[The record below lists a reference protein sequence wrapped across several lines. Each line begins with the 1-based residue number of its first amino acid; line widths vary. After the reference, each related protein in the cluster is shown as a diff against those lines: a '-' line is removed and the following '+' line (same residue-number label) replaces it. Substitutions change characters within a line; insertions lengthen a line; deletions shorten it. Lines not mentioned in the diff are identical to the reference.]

1 MKRNSIIALILILGI
16 ILISSYFLFF
26 QNTTNSEE
34 ELSQSD
40 LIKNVFPIMETYCQN
55 LNSQVIHSACP
66 TCRNQMTDCEFVEE
80 SEFENGQDVC
90 LLKKIGD
97 DYSLSISR
105 HLIYG
110 RNTRMGYVTLD
121 FTLDEKGNIISQN
134 LPEMPCL

>member
-1 MKRNSIIALILILGI
+1 MKRNLTIALILIVGI
-16 ILISSYFLFF
+16 ILVSSYFLFF
-26 QNTTNSEE
+26 QNTSNSEE

-55 LNSQVIHSACP
+55 LDSQVIHSACP

-90 LLKKIGD
+90 LLKKIGE

-110 RNTRMGYVTLD
+110 RNTRMGYVALD
-121 FTLDEKGNIISQN
+121 FVIDKEGNIVSQN